1 MSLRYPPVPV
11 LLESRLDYCHQ
22 VWILRWESWHGR
34 SRIRD
39 RLQAFNRDLWLTFC
53 RILFSTRVDRHDFR
67 GLERPCRLGA
77 TGRLNDPRLSAT
89 QMSSYS
95 AGYEKST
102 ELYES
107 GLTESSK
114 KSARKCPRTL
124 LHQTMVPVLSR
135 TSN

>member
-1 MSLRYPPVPV
+1 MSLTYPPVPV

-39 RLQAFNRDLWLTFC
+39 RLRAFNRDLWLTFC
-53 RILFSTRVDRHDFR
+53 RILFATRVDYHESR
-67 GLERPCRLGA
+67 GLERSCRLCA
-77 TGRLNDPRLSAT
+77 AECLNGPLKALRAT
-89 QMSSYS
+89 QMSSCS
-95 AGYEKST
+95 AGYEKNT

-114 KSARKCPRTL
+114 KVGEKVSSNPTPLNHGAG
-124 LHQTMVPVLSR
+124 PV
-135 TSN
+135 